1 MIDGSE
7 VWKTNDFDV
16 SNTNG
21 LSKDDQTELNKFNT
35 LLQTVFRERPVISS
49 DFRKDDVTKG
59 RFLESLEKLEDFL
72 TSKTDGTA
80 PSLDGV
86 LVPGIQAPEVDFVQ
100 PFILVI
106 MRSLGKFVD
115 GSRASNHDEASKDY
129 SPAETNIQ
137 TNRYLP
143 KDDNITAWIVDT
155 SISANSRHVVHHL
168 YRDGTVETPTEV
180 RPDERKKGSVTSLL
194 MEAENQ
200 IIGHLAKHVG
210 VGFQF
215 RGVGVV
221 DTIATGIAMTP
232 SCMRIIQLELVDVG
246 RPEVRLILKRSPI
259 LPFRSKANF
268 EKRFEGSTKL
278 SDCGK
283 LKSELYP
290 TIEEKSDVPG
300 GIIALW
306 NIMSYN
312 RRALVGPSK
321 INDDDDGEEGRVDA
335 MISFGAYATIHKI
348 AAPKGADEEIAKIR
362 EDQVLKLSR
371 FGPHSLLE
379 REAGILQELA
389 KRAIQEGTS
398 QVLQQSIATCVEFNK
413 EEPMTVHNVKM
424 KVPALVLSPRGM
436 SSQGFMK
443 TECNS
448 GKVLNGWSG
457 QLSSA
462 LCHIH
467 RLGFFHNDISPKNIL
482 VKVDANA
489 HHQPFLIDFAFVSEK
504 DEYNVGFV
512 GTPRFTHSD
521 IFEKYSNETWQ
532 SKPEY
537 DF

>member
-1 MIDGSE
+1 
-7 VWKTNDFDV
+7 
-16 SNTNG
+16 
-21 LSKDDQTELNKFNT
+21 
-35 LLQTVFRERPVISS
+35 
-49 DFRKDDVTKG
+49 
-59 RFLESLEKLEDFL
+59 
-72 TSKTDGTA
+72 
-80 PSLDGV
+80 
-86 LVPGIQAPEVDFVQ
+86 
-100 PFILVI
+100 
-106 MRSLGKFVD
+106 
-115 GSRASNHDEASKDY
+115 
-129 SPAETNIQ
+129 
-137 TNRYLP
+137 
-143 KDDNITAWIVDT
+143 
-155 SISANSRHVVHHL
+155 
-168 YRDGTVETPTEV
+168 
-180 RPDERKKGSVTSLL
+180 

-221 DTIATGIAMTP
+221 DTIATGVAMTP
-232 SCMRIIQLELVDVG
+232 SCMRIIQLELVDVC
-246 RPEVRLILKRSPI
+246 RPE
-259 LPFRSKANF
+259 
-268 EKRFEGSTKL
+268 RFEGSTKL

-300 GIIALW
+300 GITALW
-306 NIMSYN
+306 NIMSCN

-321 INDDDDGEEGRVDA
+321 INDDDGGEEGRVDA

-362 EDQVLKLSR
+362 EDQVMKLSR

-398 QVLQQSIATCVEFNK
+398 QVLQQSIVTCVEFNK
-413 EEPMTVHNVKM
+413 EEPMTVHNDKM
-424 KVPALVLSPRGM
+424 KEPALVLSPRGM
-436 SSQGFMK
+436 SSRGFMK

-467 RLGFFHNDISPKNIL
+467 RLGFFHNDISPKNIM
-482 VKVDANA
+482 VKVDADA
-489 HHQPFLIDFAFVSEK
+489 HHQPFLIDFAFASEK

-512 GTPRFTHSD
+512 GTPRYTHSD
-521 IFEKYSNETWQ
+521 IFEKYPNETWQ

-537 DF
+537 DFCALALSLATLAAQGLYLWDSFPPSNYCFEDEDLLESWVVHRGDVAWGRLQHIAGLNKSPWKNRCYCTKDSS